1 MSITAKKSFTIK
13 KKDVS
18 TQKSLA
24 IGFKK
29 VVFYH
34 KATAG
39 DTSMSLGTLVMP
51 TELTAVGF
59 TNASSSELL
68 ALQLGF
74 YKDNLTLMSSARGLL
89 QHGLAYTVSGST
101 ISFTTSFGPA
111 LADEIFT
118 GIVDPVAKNG
128 NQIIDANQLVSTGTL
143 AAGEDEYVV
152 GVPYEVNKYPSAQV
166 GAVLVYIDGL
176 LQFRNAGNAAA
187 APAADGNYEEATEV
201 NGLSNTIKF
210 NVVNAVNARSIT
222 VISNGLLA
230 ERPSGSIRAAIESL
244 QGQIDSVIP
253 TVAALAG
260 VPETD
265 FQATPNDVD
274 LKTFGDRVLTL
285 ESSKLNKVG
294 VVDGSDAAAGEIGEY
309 IQNSLGV
316 GLPITSTIP
325 LDVGAIVLTPGDWE
339 VFTQANLNFAAATI
353 GSNIGLSISKT
364 SNTFHG
370 GTVVPTNGEI
380 QYNYNYEE
388 TGGNRDKSTP
398 LLSARVS
405 LTATTTLYGVARA
418 TFTVSTCVAQGA
430 IWARRVR

>member
-13 KKDVS
+13 KKDIS

-74 YKDNLTLMSSARGLL
+74 YKDNFTLMSSARGLL
-89 QHGLAYTVSGST
+89 QHGLSYTVSGST

-143 AAGEDEYVV
+143 AAGDDEYAV

-210 NVVNAVNARSIT
+210 NIVDAVNARSIT

-244 QGQIDSVIP
+244 QGQIDSVVP

-260 VPETD
+260 VPETN

-274 LKTFGDRVLTL
+274 LKTFGDRVLGL
-285 ESSKLNKVG
+285 EEP
-294 VVDGSDAAAGEIGEY
+294 GSP
-309 IQNSLGV
+309 
-316 GLPITSTIP
+316 GLPKLASSSVAGALTYQKGTFLPNLVKASGAGTLGTATVNLARFVKIQSLCHVEMEIDPITVT
-325 LDVGAIVLTPGDWE
+325 VGTV
-339 VFTQANLNFAAATI
+339 NLNFTLPFAAKNSSTCIIRTLDNSSAQVARVLTTA
-353 GSNIGLSISKT
+353 GSSTASVTPSMTTSAWSISAAN
-364 SNTFHG
+364 SF
-370 GTVVPTNGEI
+370 I
-380 QYNYNYEE
+380 
-388 TGGNRDKSTP
+388 
-398 LLSARVS
+398 
-405 LTATTTLYGVARA
+405 RA
-418 TFTVSTCVAQGA
+418 NFDFEVDE
-430 IWARRVR
+430 